1 MGSSVGVRR
10 GFDLDKGNRESGIGN
25 RESQEKAIISSSHSL
40 LPTPPLK
47 AEACILCNGDWNKR
61 SM

>member
-40 LPTPPLK
+40 LPTPYSPFKSRGLYPVQWGL
-47 AEACILCNGDWNKR
+47 E
-61 SM
+61 